1 MNVIYSGYFVDDV
14 DSLKKLFP
22 PKHANHFYHH
32 QTITFRPK
40 DISDLEVGKK
50 LKLEVIGRYTDEKV
64 DCLIVKGG
72 KSSNRFPHITLSTA
86 EGVKPFECNT
96 QMELNWYRIT
106 YFISKPRKIPVTCG
120 YFNGQ
125 ETIKEL

>member
-14 DSLKKLFP
+14 DKLKKLYP

-40 DISDLEVGKK
+40 DISDLEVGNK
-50 LKLEVIGRYTDEKV
+50 LKLSIIGRYTDEKV
-64 DCLIVKGG
+64 DCLLVRGG

-96 QMELNWYRIT
+96 QLEKWWWKT
-106 YFISKPRKIPVTCG
+106 QYFISLPKKIPVTEG

-125 ETIKEL
+125 KIVTL